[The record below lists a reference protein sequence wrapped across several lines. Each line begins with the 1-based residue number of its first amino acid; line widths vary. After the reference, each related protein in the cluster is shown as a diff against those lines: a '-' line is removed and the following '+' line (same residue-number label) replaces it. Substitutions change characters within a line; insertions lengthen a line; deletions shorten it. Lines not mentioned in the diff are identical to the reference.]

1 MSDMAHGRDEA
12 STSELVGIAAI
23 AAVAVVG
30 VGALLKR
37 LVAPR
42 GRSTG
47 PEVVSLDGLRSAPF
61 PGQQGPDAVLII
73 PSAFDPAAPL
83 RLWVYLRGFGNCAV
97 NVVGSEDRRCSDGG
111 KMRRA
116 SDLAAQ
122 LEASGSGSLVL
133 VPELRYD
140 AASYEP
146 GALANPNGLADL
158 LDEVLGRVAARV
170 GSVGSR
176 DVARLGVMSHSGG
189 YLSAAALV
197 RAGHPS
203 LRSVVLLDSLYGADH
218 DFASWVEG
226 HARSFT
232 PDGGFRFADV
242 YTDNGGTAD
251 RSMSLA
257 DRVGPA
263 LATAGAA
270 PWELRDATT
279 STLDQSVYS
288 DRCVIFKRSGLGH
301 SEVPR
306 YYPRHFWAA
315 GW

>member
-1 MSDMAHGRDEA
+1 MTRKSDQGESSVIEMIGLGA
-12 STSELVGIAAI
+12 L

-30 VGALLKR
+30 VGVALQRATRSPR
-37 LVAPR
+37 LQA
-42 GRSTG
+42 GAQ
-47 PEVVSLDGLRSAPF
+47 VVPLDGLRSAPF
-61 PGQQGPDAVLII
+61 PGQQGPDAVMII
-73 PSAFDPAAPL
+73 PSAFDPSAPL
-83 RLWVYLRGFGNCAV
+83 RLWVYLRGFGNCAL
-97 NVVGSEDRRCSDGG
+97 NVVGSADGRCSNGG
-111 KMRRA
+111 KVRRA
-116 SDLAAQ
+116 SDIAAQ
-122 LEASGSGSLVL
+122 LEASGSGALVL

-140 AASYEP
+140 AASYDP

-158 LDEVLGRVAARV
+158 IDEALGRVADRV
-170 GSVGSR
+170 GRVGSR
-176 DVARLGVMSHSGG
+176 DVTRLGVMSHSGG

-218 DFASWVEG
+218 DFASWIER

-232 PDGGFRFADV
+232 PEGGFRFADV

-251 RSMSLA
+251 RSVSLA
-257 DRVGPA
+257 DRVGTS
-263 LATAGAA
+263 LADAGVSQ
-270 PWELRDATT
+270 WELRDATT
-279 STLDQSVYS
+279 ATLDQSVYA

-306 YYPRHFWAA
+306 YYPRHIWEA